1 MVPVVVLAV
10 LGALWGAAAYQILWG
25 YTSIVVTRS
34 FVDTP
39 LGLLSLFPVRAVL
52 FGIHVVEDQVV
63 HHPFNFSRNHEWIG
77 FVAAATGAL
86 ILVTPF
92 VVGRAGVRA
101 IRSRNRRPGRLSG
114 RATVSSANK
123 ERGS

>member
-1 MVPVVVLAV
+1 MVPVLVLAV

-25 YTSIVVTRS
+25 YTSIVVTRA

-39 LGLLSLFPVRAVL
+39 MGLLSLFPVRAVL

-77 FVAAATGAL
+77 YVAAATGTL

-92 VVGRAGVRA
+92 VVGRAGLRA
-101 IRSRNRRPGRLSG
+101 IRTRKRGRSARGRR
-114 RATVSSANK
+114 TVSAANK
-123 ERGS
+123 E